1 MLKDLKKNMNVMEK
15 ELEDIKRNQMGYL
28 ELKILYLK
36 RESHWVALQ
45 KMNHSEEEIS
55 ELAGT
60 AV

>member
-1 MLKDLKKNMNVMEK
+1 
-15 ELEDIKRNQMGYL
+15 MGYL

-45 KMNHSEEEIS
+45 KINHSEEEIS

-60 AV
+60 EV